1 MMHTRIDVTGP
12 VNIGNPV
19 EFSILELATQ
29 VIDMVGSQSRIIYRP
44 LPENDPKQRRPDIS
58 LAQDLLDRKPHI
70 GLMDGLTRTI
80 AYFDRLLSNQELRAQ
95 LTREPSV

>member
-1 MMHTRIDVTGP
+1 MQTLPARSTSGILT
-12 VNIGNPV
+12 

-58 LAQDLLDRKPHI
+58 LAQDLLGWKPHI
-70 GLMDGLTRTI
+70 ALKDGLTRTI

-95 LTREPSV
+95 LIREPSV